1 MTTSVRSDP
10 LRVGIVGLGNA
21 ARMILPN
28 AAASA
33 HVVLAGAADS
43 RADARRRFTETYRLP
58 VFETVEEL
66 ARSDLDV
73 VWVAT
78 PNQFHA
84 EHVVVAAEA
93 GKHVVCEKPMA
104 LTLADC
110 DRMIAAAA
118 ANNVKFMLGHSKL
131 MQAPIRKMREVLD
144 SGVLG
149 EVIQISTWNYN
160 DWLQRPRLAAEVD
173 TEQGGGICY
182 RQAPHQVDI
191 VRYLAGRPARSI
203 RAVAKRADS
212 NFPTEGNFSALLEF
226 DGGLAA
232 NLVYNAYGFFD
243 VAELSWNIG
252 EGGEVRVPST
262 SVRRSRLKGP
272 VEPGAQYGRG
282 QGGSGEMPER
292 RQPFYGLTV
301 VSCERGVLRQSP
313 DGVFIYDESGR
324 REVLCDTA
332 PPVLRDFAELAAAIT
347 EDRAPF
353 PDGNWGKATVEVC
366 LALLES
372 SQKSQEVRLSH
383 QSLYD
388 TTRQQSGQAAGG

>member
-43 RADARRRFTETYRLP
+43 RADARGRFVETYRLP
-58 VFETVEEL
+58 VFESVEEL

-84 EHVVVAAEA
+84 VHVVVAAEA

-203 RAVAKRADS
+203 RAVAKRADP
-212 NFPTEGNFSALLEF
+212 NFCTEGNFSALLEF

-243 VAELSWNIG
+243 VSELSWNIG
-252 EGGEVRVPST
+252 EGGEVRAPST

-282 QGGSGEMPER
+282 QGGSGEKPER

-313 DGVFIYDESGR
+313 DGVFIYDETGC

-332 PPVLRDFAELAAAIT
+332 PPVLRDFAELAAAVA

-353 PDGNWGKATVEVC
+353 PDGNWGKATLEVC

-383 QSLYD
+383 QSLC
-388 TTRQQSGQAAGG
+388 